1 MHIDRRTLLRLMGA
15 APAAL
20 AVPALHANT
29 WPSQAFKLHIGYS
42 TGGAADIVAR
52 TLAVRLEKLLG
63 QPVVFEYRP
72 GAGGAIAAAYVA
84 RQPADGYHL
93 YLADTGSMSIIP
105 NLRSVPYDPVR
116 DFTPLGYVGA
126 SGLVLLVNNDV
137 PANDVP
143 SLVRLLKEKPE
154 AYAYSSSGIGSP
166 HQLAGELFKQLTGT
180 QIRHVP
186 YRGAAPAMNDLMAGQ
201 VQVAFATIAPALP
214 LIQAGRMRAIAVT
227 SAQRAASM
235 KNVPTIA
242 EQGVAGYEATPWFA
256 MVAPPQL
263 PAPIAQRLQ
272 QAMVQT
278 MADPEVVATLDKYGV
293 EDAQAR
299 TPEWVQERVR
309 ADLAKWGQVIKAAGI
324 KMEG

>member
-1 MHIDRRTLLRLMGA
+1 MSIQRRTLLRLAGA

-20 AVPALHANT
+20 ALPALHAST

-52 TLAVRLEKLLG
+52 TLAVRLERLLG
-63 QPVVFEYRP
+63 QPVVFEYKP

-84 RQPADGYHL
+84 RQPADGYQL
-93 YLADTGSMSIIP
+93 YLADTGSMAIIP
-105 NLRSVPYDPVR
+105 NLRSVAYDPLR

-126 SGLVLLVNNDV
+126 SGLVLLVNNEV
-137 PANDVP
+137 PATDVP
-143 SLVRLLKEKPE
+143 SLVKLLKDKPE

-201 VQVAFATIAPALP
+201 VQLAFATIAPALP

-227 SAQRAASM
+227 SAQRSSSL
-235 KNVPTIA
+235 KQLPTVA

-263 PAPIAQRLQ
+263 PAAIAQRLQ
-272 QAMVQT
+272 QAMAQT
-278 MADPEVVATLDKYGV
+278 VADPEVVATLERYGV
-293 EDAQAR
+293 EDATVQ
-299 TPEWVQERVR
+299 TPAWLQERIR
-309 ADLAKWGQVIKAAGI
+309 ADHAKWGQVIKTAGI

>member
-1 MHIDRRTLLRLMGA
+1 MSIQRRTLLRLAGA

-20 AVPALHANT
+20 ALPALHASA

-84 RQPADGYHL
+84 RQPADGYQL
-93 YLADTGSMSIIP
+93 YLADTGSLAIIP
-105 NLRSVPYDPVR
+105 NLRSVPYDPLR

-126 SGLVLLVNNDV
+126 SGLVLLVNNDL
-137 PANDVP
+137 PATDVP
-143 SLVRLLKEKPE
+143 SLVRLLKDKPE

-227 SAQRAASM
+227 STQRSSSL
-235 KNVPTIA
+235 KQVSTIA

-256 MVAPPQL
+256 MVAPQQL
-263 PAPIAQRLQ
+263 PTAIAQRLQ
-272 QAMVQT
+272 QAMART
-278 MADPEVVATLDKYGV
+278 IADPEVVATLERYGV
-293 EDAQAR
+293 EDARVQ
-299 TPEWVQERVR
+299 TPAWLQERVR
-309 ADLAKWGQVIKAAGI
+309 ADHAKWGQVIKTAGI
-324 KMEG
+324 RMD

>member
-1 MHIDRRTLLRLMGA
+1 MSIQRRTLLRLAGA

-20 AVPALHANT
+20 ALPALHASA

-84 RQPADGYHL
+84 RQPADGYQL
-93 YLADTGSMSIIP
+93 YLADTGSLAIIP
-105 NLRSVPYDPVR
+105 NLRSVPYDPLR

-126 SGLVLLVNNDV
+126 SGLVLLVNNDL
-137 PANDVP
+137 PATDVP
-143 SLVRLLKEKPE
+143 SLVRLLKDKPE

-227 SAQRAASM
+227 STQRSSSL
-235 KNVPTIA
+235 KQVSTIA

-256 MVAPPQL
+256 MVAPQQL
-263 PAPIAQRLQ
+263 PTAIAQRLQ
-272 QAMVQT
+272 QAMART
-278 MADPEVVATLDKYGV
+278 IADPEVVATLERYGV
-293 EDAQAR
+293 EDAGAQ
-299 TPEWVQERVR
+299 TPAWLVERIR
-309 ADLAKWGQVIKAAGI
+309 ADHAKWGQVIKTAGI